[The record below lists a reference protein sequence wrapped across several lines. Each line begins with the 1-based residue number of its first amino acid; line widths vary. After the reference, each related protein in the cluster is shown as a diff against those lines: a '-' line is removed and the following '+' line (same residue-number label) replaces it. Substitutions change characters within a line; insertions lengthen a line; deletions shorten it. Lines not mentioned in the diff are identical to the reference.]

1 MTERLDLTQGEIT
14 PTLIKLAKPIMA
26 TSFIQMLYNLT
37 DQMWLGRYHTDALA
51 GAGVS
56 GYIMWVGMA
65 LALIASVGT
74 SVNMAHAVGAK
85 NFRRANDFINAGI
98 QLTLLIAIVFSSLVI
113 LNAESLI
120 RFFNLDGTD
129 AFQHGLSYLRLVAA
143 GFVFHF
149 YNVVFAAIYN
159 AAGKSGVPFRI
170 TSVGLVINMIADP
183 LLIFGFDMG
192 AFGAAV
198 ATVSA
203 QLIVF
208 LLFLFRLRKEE
219 SWLREMHLF
228 SVPKGEE
235 FVQIIK
241 TGVPS
246 GMQSAF
252 FAGVS
257 IYLLRMISDWG
268 KTPIAVQSVGAQIES
283 ISWMTADGFSTAI
296 TAFVAQNYGAGNAER
311 LKRGYHAGLRIL
323 MTIGITAMVVFLFFG
338 RAIYSVFTP
347 NDPTAIDYGTS
358 YLFIFAFCQA
368 FMTLEGASM
377 GAFNGMGKTYVP
389 AANGILF
396 NGLRIPLSWLFL
408 GVGMDFKGVWWA
420 MSIGAILK
428 GLVLFLLLT
437 VGFRRGIHRRT
448 ENDGR

>member
-1 MTERLDLTQGEIT
+1 MSQRLDLTQGEIV
-14 PTLIKLAKPIMA
+14 PTLVKLAKPIMA

-85 NFRRANDFINAGI
+85 EFQRANDFINAGV
-98 QLTLLIAIVFSSLVI
+98 QLTLLISLLFSGAVFF
-113 LNAESLI
+113 NAERLI

-129 AFQHGLSYLRLVAA
+129 AFRHGLSYLRLVAA

-149 YNVVFAAIYN
+149 YNVVFAAVYN
-159 AAGKSGVPFRI
+159 ASGKSKVPFRI
-170 TSVGLVINMIADP
+170 TVVGLVFNMIADP
-183 LLIFGFDMG
+183 VLIFGLNMG

-198 ATVSA
+198 ATVAA
-203 QLIVF
+203 QFIVF
-208 LLFLFRLRKEE
+208 LLFLSALAKEE

-228 SVPKGEE
+228 RRLRGKELIR
-235 FVQIIK
+235 IIK
-241 TGVPS
+241 TGIPS

-268 KTPIAVQSVGAQIES
+268 KTPIAVQSVGSQIES
-283 ISWMTADGFSTAI
+283 ISWMTADGFATAI
-296 TAFVAQNYGAGNAER
+296 TAFVAQNYGAGNSER
-311 LKRGYHAGLRIL
+311 LKRGYYAGLRIL
-323 MTIGITAMVVFLFFG
+323 MLIGVAAMLVFMFFG
-338 RAIYSVFTP
+338 GAIFSVFTP
-347 NDPTAIDYGTS
+347 NDPLALEYGKS

-389 AANGILF
+389 AANGIFF
-396 NGLRIPLSWLFL
+396 NGLRIPLSLLLL
-408 GVGMDFKGVWWA
+408 GLGMDFKGVWWA

-428 GLVLFLLLT
+428 GTVLFLLLMI
-437 VGFRRGIHRRT
+437 GFRRGIHQRR
-448 ENDGR
+448 ENFLS